1 MTPPELA
8 KSNTEHAHQRALF
21 AWAQIARRYGFAAA
35 DDPLCY
41 SKIGYA
47 SQTYGRN
54 PRSEPNPSGKGSRW
68 VDDGGFVTVEELE
81 WLHAI
86 PNGGRRDGFTAALM
100 KAEGVKK
107 GICDVFLPLPMRCA
121 LSDPRRYLYG
131 GLYIEMKRPKGKGQR
146 KGSTSDA
153 QDEFIAYARNK
164 GYAVSV
170 CFDWL
175 AASREIIKYID
186 CCREAA

>member
-1 MTPPELA
+1 MTPPQLA
-8 KSNTEHAHQRALF
+8 VSNTEHAHQRALF

-47 SQTYGRN
+47 SQTYGIN
-54 PRSEPNPSGKGSRW
+54 PRSEPNPSGKGLRW

-107 GICDVFLPLPMRCA
+107 GICDIHLPLPCKRFA
-121 LSDPRRYLYG
+121 
-131 GLYIEMKRPKGKGQR
+131 GLYIEMKRPTGKGQR
-146 KGSTSDA
+146 KGATSTDQDA
-153 QDEFIAYARNK
+153 FIAYARRV

-175 AASREIIKYID
+175 AASREIIKYVD
-186 CCREAA
+186 EARNAG